1 MTNWTVAKRTVQG
14 DGLIDTRCRWRR
26 HTCDGVRRYL
36 IVLMFTE
43 KLIVSVE
50 CASKLGS
57 YCLSVTEDK

>member
-1 MTNWTVAKRTVQG
+1 MEPAH
-14 DGLIDTRCRWRR
+14 RCDR
-26 HTCDGVRRYL
+26 VRGYL

-57 YCLSVTEDK
+57 HCLSVTEDK